1 MSHRAESSGEKGTP
15 DCATPDCGSV
25 VRALWDF
32 LDAELD
38 DAGLARIEAHLEAC
52 EDCRAH
58 ADFEQRL
65 VDELAGLRRQHSD
78 PEALRARV
86 EAALRN
92 AEAGG
97 RD

>member
-1 MSHRAESSGEKGTP
+1 MSDEKKTADCDAP
-15 DCATPDCGSV
+15 DCESV

-38 DAGLARIEAHLEAC
+38 DASAADIEAHLEAC
-52 EDCRAH
+52 GHCRSH

-65 VDELAGLRRQHSD
+65 VDELAGLRRECKD

-86 EAALRN
+86 EAALKQ
-92 AEAGG
+92 AKLQG
-97 RD
+97 

>member
-1 MSHRAESSGEKGTP
+1 MSDETCVR
-15 DCATPDCGSV
+15 DCEAV

-38 DAGLARIEAHLEAC
+38 DASAAEIDAHLRAC
-52 EDCRAH
+52 EHCRSH

-65 VDELAGLRRQHSD
+65 VAELAALRRECSD

-86 EAALRN
+86 EAALR
-92 AEAGG
+92 EARAKG
-97 RD
+97 

>member
-1 MSHRAESSGEKGTP
+1 MSHRAGPSGKKGAP
-15 DCATPDCGSV
+15 DCDTPDCGAV

-38 DAGLARIEAHLEAC
+38 DASLAEIEAHLDAC
-52 EDCRAH
+52 QECRSH

-92 AEAGG
+92 AK
-97 RD
+97 